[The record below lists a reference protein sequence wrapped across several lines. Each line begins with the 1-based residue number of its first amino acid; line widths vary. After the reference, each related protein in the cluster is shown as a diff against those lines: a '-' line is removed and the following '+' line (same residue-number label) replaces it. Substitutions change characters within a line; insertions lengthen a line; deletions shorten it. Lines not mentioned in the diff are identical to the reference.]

1 MRAPGSFAAVANSLA
16 GLKSPAFAALSH
28 RSGDRGEV
36 ESIDLASQIAG
47 KSPAEA
53 LDIVLAMTKGEIGR
67 ILRVEVDAIDPR
79 RPLSEVGMDSLM
91 ALELRLGVEKRIGV
105 ELPLMSLGDKSAADV
120 AEKILAG
127 FSGQPQEESEVV
139 GLAGAM
145 ATAHGGDG
153 IDLAKAVVGVINRPA
168 SLKGGVL

>member
-1 MRAPGSFAAVANSLA
+1 MYKR
-16 GLKSPAFAALSH
+16 
-28 RSGDRGEV
+28 
-36 ESIDLASQIAG
+36 Q
-47 KSPAEA
+47 
-53 LDIVLAMTKGEIGR
+53 
-67 ILRVEVDAIDPR
+67 
-79 RPLSEVGMDSLM
+79 
-91 ALELRLGVEKRIGV
+91 VEKRIGV

-127 FSGQPQEESEVV
+127 LSGQPQEESEVV

-168 SLKGGVL
+168 SLKARARR